1 MSHSNKQR
9 QVPLLTEG
17 ELQHTT
23 QQHDMAYADDWS
35 QKSVSIASIVK
46 TIRAAVGTDNNPHS
60 TDHAVDRSAIES
72 AQFDVGVDMITVR
85 MDARSMKGDPQDVFG
100 PESISIRPCVPRRGT
115 RAEAPKV
122 SQADQVTRKR
132 SVALYIF
139 ESPVRVTV
147 GSVDGIPGVTVYCEF
162 NPSHVQHE
170 QRIRPATIVETHDA
184 LRILDDFLR
193 PYFNGLVHRLSWDIY
208 RLDLTVDFTP
218 DGPTHEIHSQA
229 LLSFRRGR
237 AKIEQY
243 FGAKGIIE
251 TTECR
256 SKKAGSLK
264 LYDKRRQMKAV
275 HKVDIGK
282 DLMRIE
288 HQMKRS
294 ALLDKIRTVRDLT
307 QNRANTTMESRIKFF
322 IKRLQP
328 EMASTEIVIDEEE

>member
-23 QQHDMAYADDWS
+23 QQHDMAYTDDWS

-85 MDARSMKGDPQDVFG
+85 MDARSMKGDPEEVFG

-122 SQADQVTRKR
+122 SQADQVTRKW
-132 SVALYIF
+132 SKALYIF

-170 QRIRPATIVETHDA
+170 QRIRPATINETHDA
-184 LRILDDFLR
+184 LRVLDDFLR

-264 LYDKRRQMKAV
+264 LYDKCRQMKNV

>member
-23 QQHDMAYADDWS
+23 QQHDRAYAADWS

-60 TDHAVDRSAIES
+60 IDHAVDRSAIES

-132 SVALYIF
+132 SIALYIF

-184 LRILDDFLR
+184 LRVLDDFLC

-307 QNRANTTMESRIKFF
+307 QNRANTTMESRIMFF
-322 IKRLQP
+322 INRLRPQVV
-328 EMASTEIVIDEEE
+328 MTAVVIDEEE

>member
-23 QQHDMAYADDWS
+23 QQHNMAYADDWS
-35 QKSVSIASIVK
+35 KKSVSIASIVN
-46 TIRAAVGTDNNPHS
+46 TIRDSIGTDDNPYS
-60 TDHAVDRSAIES
+60 TDHAVDRSAIEG
-72 AQFDVGVDMITVR
+72 AQFDVGIDKITVR
-85 MDARSMKGDPQDVFG
+85 MDARSMRGNPEEVFG

-132 SVALYIF
+132 SIAVYIF

-170 QRIRPATIVETHDA
+170 QRIRPATINETHDA
-184 LRILDDFLR
+184 LRVLDDFLR
-193 PYFNGLVHRLSWDIY
+193 PYFNGLVHRLSWDVY

-243 FGAKGIIE
+243 FGKKGIVE

-256 SKKAGSLK
+256 SKKAGALK
-264 LYDKRRQMKAV
+264 LYDKRRQMKTV
-275 HKVDIGK
+275 HKVDIGEE
-282 DLMRIE
+282 LMRIE
-288 HQMKRS
+288 YQIKRS
-294 ALLDKIRTVRDLT
+294 ALLDKIRTVGELT
-307 QNRANTTMESRIKFF
+307 QERANTTMESRINFF
-322 IKRLQP
+322 IKRLRPQVV
-328 EMASTEIVIDEEE
+328 MTAVVIDEEK

>member
-60 TDHAVDRSAIES
+60 IDHAVDRSVIES

-85 MDARSMKGDPQDVFG
+85 MDARSMKGDPEEVFG

-122 SQADQVTRKR
+122 SQADQVTRKW
-132 SVALYIF
+132 SIALYIF

-170 QRIRPATIVETHDA
+170 QRIRSATINETRDA
-184 LRILDDFLR
+184 LRVLDDFLR

-264 LYDKRRQMKAV
+264 LYDKCRQMKNV

>member
-60 TDHAVDRSAIES
+60 IDHAVDRSAIES

-122 SQADQVTRKR
+122 SQADQVTRKW
-132 SVALYIF
+132 SKALYIF

-147 GSVDGIPGVTVYCEF
+147 GG
-162 NPSHVQHE
+162 PSE
-170 QRIRPATIVETHDA
+170 PA
-184 LRILDDFLR
+184 
-193 PYFNGLVHRLSWDIY
+193 
-208 RLDLTVDFTP
+208 
-218 DGPTHEIHSQA
+218 Q
-229 LLSFRRGR
+229 
-237 AKIEQY
+237 
-243 FGAKGIIE
+243 
-251 TTECR
+251 
-256 SKKAGSLK
+256 
-264 LYDKRRQMKAV
+264 
-275 HKVDIGK
+275 
-282 DLMRIE
+282 
-288 HQMKRS
+288 
-294 ALLDKIRTVRDLT
+294 
-307 QNRANTTMESRIKFF
+307 
-322 IKRLQP
+322 
-328 EMASTEIVIDEEE
+328 

>member
-60 TDHAVDRSAIES
+60 IDHAVDRSAIES

-85 MDARSMKGDPQDVFG
+85 MDARSMKGDPEEVFG

-115 RAEAPKV
+115 RTEAAKV
-122 SQADQVTRKR
+122 PQAHHVTRKW
-132 SVALYIF
+132 SKALYIF

-170 QRIRPATIVETHDA
+170 QRIRSATINETRDA
-184 LRILDDFLR
+184 LRVLDDFLR

-288 HQMKRS
+288 HQIKRS
-294 ALLDKIRTVRDLT
+294 ALLDKIRTVGDLS
-307 QNRANTTMESRIKFF
+307 QNRANTTMESRIMFF
-322 IKRLQP
+322 IKRLCPQVT
-328 EMASTEIVIDEEE
+328 MTAVVIDEEE

>member
-60 TDHAVDRSAIES
+60 IDHAVDRSAIES

-122 SQADQVTRKR
+122 SQADQVTRKW
-132 SVALYIF
+132 SKALYIF

-170 QRIRPATIVETHDA
+170 QRIRPATINETHDA
-184 LRILDDFLR
+184 LRVLDDFLR
-193 PYFNGLVHRLSWDIY
+193 PYFNALDHRLSWDIY

-243 FGAKGIIE
+243 FGTKGIIE

-264 LYDKRRQMKAV
+264 LYDKRRQMKNV

-307 QNRANTTMESRIKFF
+307 QNRANTTMESRIMFF
-322 IKRLQP
+322 INRLRPQVV
-328 EMASTEIVIDEEE
+328 MTAVVIDEEE